1 VVETRKG
8 YMMKIS
14 PSILT
19 ADLANLEKEVRSLE
33 LAGADMI
40 HIDVMDGVFVPNIS
54 IGLPVV
60 KSLRYHSDM
69 FFDVHIMI
77 INPEKYAERFIEAG
91 ADLLTFHYEAAED
104 PGAIL
109 ESIRAKGK
117 KSGISI
123 SPKTPVEKIF
133 DLLPL
138 CDVVLVMTV
147 EPGFGGQRLI
157 TEAAEK
163 IAILKAEIER
173 RGLDTQIEVDG
184 GVNKENVGYLK
195 SLGADI
201 LVAGSY
207 VFGSADRKAAIESL
221 R

>member
-1 VVETRKG
+1 
-8 YMMKIS
+8 MMKIS

-60 KSLRYHSDM
+60 KSLRSHSDM

-77 INPEKYAERFIEAG
+77 VNPEKYAERFVDAG

-104 PGAIL
+104 PRSIL

-117 KSGISI
+117 KAGISI
-123 SPKTPVEKIF
+123 SPKTPAEKIF
-133 DLLPL
+133 DLLPM

-157 TEAAEK
+157 AEAAEK
-163 IAILKAEIER
+163 VAILKEEIKR
-173 RGLDTQIEVDG
+173 RVLDTQIEVDG
-184 GVNKENVGYLK
+184 GVNKDNAEYLK

-207 VFGSADRKAAIESL
+207 VFGSSDRKSAIESL

>member
-1 VVETRKG
+1 
-8 YMMKIS
+8 MMKIS

-60 KSLRYHSDM
+60 KSLRSHSDM

-77 INPEKYAERFIEAG
+77 VNPEKYAERFVDAG

-104 PGAIL
+104 PRSIL

-117 KSGISI
+117 KAGISI
-123 SPKTPVEKIF
+123 SPKTPAEKIF
-133 DLLPL
+133 DLLPM

-157 TEAAEK
+157 AEAAEK
-163 IAILKAEIER
+163 VAILKEEIKR
-173 RGLDTQIEVDG
+173 RVLDTQIEVDG
-184 GVNKENVGYLK
+184 GVNKENAEYLK

-207 VFGSADRKAAIESL
+207 VFGSSDRKSAIESL

>member
-1 VVETRKG
+1 
-8 YMMKIS
+8 MKIS

-40 HIDVMDGVFVPNIS
+40 HIDVMDGIFVPNIS

-60 KSLRYHSDM
+60 KSLRSHSNM

-77 INPEKYAERFIEAG
+77 VNPEKYAERFIDAG
-91 ADLLTFHYEAAED
+91 ADLLTFHYEAAYD
-104 PGAIL
+104 PLAIL
-109 ESIRAKGK
+109 DSIRARGK
-117 KSGISI
+117 KAGISI
-123 SPKTPVEKIF
+123 SPVTPAEKIF
-133 DLLPL
+133 DLLSR

-147 EPGFGGQRLI
+147 EPGFGGQKLI

-163 IAILKAEIER
+163 IAILKKEIER

-207 VFGSADRKAAIESL
+207 VFGSVDRKAAIESL

>member
-1 VVETRKG
+1 
-8 YMMKIS
+8 MIKIS

-19 ADLANLEKEVRSLE
+19 ADLANLEKEVKSLE

-60 KSLRYHSDM
+60 KSLRSHSDM

-77 INPEKYAERFIEAG
+77 VNPEKYAERFIDCG

-104 PGAIL
+104 PAAIL
-109 ESIRAKGK
+109 DLIRARGK

-123 SPKTPVEKIF
+123 SPKTNVEKIF
-133 DLLPL
+133 DLLPK

-147 EPGFGGQRLI
+147 EPGFGGQKLI
-157 TEAAEK
+157 IEAAEK
-163 IAILKAEIER
+163 IAILKEEVKR
-173 RGLDTQIEVDG
+173 RGFNTQIEVDG
-184 GVNKENVGYLK
+184 GVNKENAGYLK

-207 VFGSADRKAAIESL
+207 VFGSKDRKFAIDSL

>member
-1 VVETRKG
+1 MGKPI
-8 YMMKIS
+8 IS
-14 PSILT
+14 PSLLSANFLNLE
-19 ADLANLEKEVRSLE
+19 ADLEKINQSE
-33 LAGADMI
+33 ADWL
-40 HIDVMDGVFVPNIS
+40 HIDIMDGVFVPNIS

-60 KSLRYHSDM
+60 KSLRSHSDM

-77 INPEKYAERFIEAG
+77 VNPEKYAERFIDCG

-104 PGAIL
+104 PAAIL
-109 ESIRAKGK
+109 DLIRARGK

-123 SPKTPVEKIF
+123 SPKTNVEKIF
-133 DLLPL
+133 DLLPK

-147 EPGFGGQRLI
+147 EPGFGGQKLI
-157 TEAAEK
+157 IEAAEK
-163 IAILKAEIER
+163 IAILKEEVKR
-173 RGLDTQIEVDG
+173 RGFNTQIEVDG
-184 GVNKENVGYLK
+184 GVNKENAGYLK

-207 VFGSADRKAAIESL
+207 VFGSKDRKFAIDSL